1 MNSATRKRFL
11 VAGAGVAALISI
23 GTSAQAQ
30 VIATQAL
37 ASAQVAPAATA
48 GAPLAAPTVAP
59 DDATTNE
66 VQVTASRIDRKG
78 FVAPTPTTV
87 LTASDLQ
94 FGGETNLGQ
103 ALADLPSNNPA
114 AGQAGS
120 RGTTNA
126 GQNYANLRD
135 LGVQRT
141 LILIDGARPIATS
154 TATDVFD
161 LNMIPFALVDHVEVV
176 TGGASAQWGSDAVA
190 GVINIVMKKSL
201 SGVLADVQY
210 GGDFEGLGSQ
220 EMKAN
225 LAYGTGFSDG
235 RGQFMIGGSYDQV
248 HGVYPASLSP
258 SGHSGLI
265 PNPNYTA
272 TNGQPQGLFVTG
284 LLNNNAST
292 GGLIT
297 SGPLKGTN
305 FGPNGTTS
313 AFQYGQYG
321 LLATSGALMVG
332 GDPTARYFPGTSE
345 ALITPLTRENVYSRA
360 SYDLT
365 NRMQLTVDFMFG
377 HEQSDGAF
385 WDQENAGNITISNT
399 NPFLPAAI
407 KTAMAAD
414 KITSFTLGRQNID
427 FGPIS
432 ELLKIGM
439 NGSFGQ
445 TWTWD
450 AFYSLGQNQRKEDN
464 GNQEITAN
472 FNNAVNAVTSP
483 TTGLPICKI
492 ALTNPTTNCVPVNLF
507 GQGSPSAAAKAY
519 FEGDSISS
527 TWFYQ
532 HEVAAN
538 LRGQPFSL
546 WAGPVSIA
554 TGFEFRDEG
563 VTGHED
569 PITQASG
576 FVYNDATL
584 SDGSYTVAEAYL
596 ETVVPL
602 IRDLPLMKKLDFN
615 GAVRV
620 SDYSTSGLLD
630 SWKIGLTDKVTDDF
644 LLRGTVSHDVE
655 APNLNELYT
664 QVGEGIGT
672 IVNPL
677 NNTSVAYT
685 LFNGGNKN
693 LQAEL
698 ATTYTGGVTYQ
709 PHWIPGLLLSAD
721 YYNINITGAIGTVAA
736 QTIVNQCYLQKIGA
750 ACAQITTVNGE
761 PSIIYGTY
769 INYSSYADSGVDLES
784 DYAFSLRHWGVPG
797 EFKTKWLTTYVN
809 TLKELT
815 GTTVTR
821 FLGGAVPRWRSLF
834 TAVYTCGPLDVDARV
849 RYNGGGAYSLT
860 ETVNTNVHA
869 ETYLDLGVKWKLPT
883 RQKMVVYADVNNV
896 FNHVNAEASTNN
908 SAINDY
914 IGRTY
919 DVGLKMAF

>member
-1 MNSATRKRFL
+1 L

-37 ASAQVAPAATA
+37 ALGQVAPAADDKATSK
-48 GAPLAAPTVAP
+48 LVVAP
-59 DDATTNE
+59 SQDTSITDI
-66 VQVTASRIDRKG
+66 QVTASRIDRKG

-94 FGGETNLGQ
+94 LGGETNLGQ
-103 ALADLPSNNPA
+103 ALADLPSNTPTA
-114 AGQAGS
+114 SQTGS

-126 GQNYANLRD
+126 GENFANLRD

-141 LILIDGARPIATS
+141 LVLIDGARQPATAQ
-154 TATDVFD
+154 TGAFD
-161 LNMIPFALVDHVEVV
+161 LNMVPFGLVDHVEVV

-190 GVINIVMKKSL
+190 GVINIVMKKSFN
-201 SGVLADVQY
+201 GVQADIQY

-225 LAYGTGFSDG
+225 LTFGTGFADG
-235 RGQFMIGGSYDQV
+235 RGQFMVGASYDEV
-248 HGVYPASLSP
+248 HGVYPAYLRPVGS
-258 SGHSGLI
+258 SGLI
-265 PNPNYTA
+265 PNPTYTA

-313 AFQYGQYG
+313 QFQYGQYG
-321 LLATSGALMVG
+321 LLPTSGALMVG
-332 GDPTARYFPGTSE
+332 GDPTARYFPGSSYP
-345 ALITPLTRENVYSRA
+345 LITPLVRENVYSRA
-360 SYDLT
+360 TYDLT
-365 NRMQLTVDFMFG
+365 SRIQLTADFLLG
-377 HEQSDGAF
+377 HSDTKGTF
-385 WDQENAGNITISNT
+385 WTQENAGNITIQNT
-399 NPFLPAAI
+399 NPYLPAQI

-414 KITSFTLGRQNID
+414 KITSFTLGRQNFD
-427 FGPIS
+427 FGPIY
-432 ELLKIGM
+432 ETEGNTTAELKIGL

-450 AFYSLGQNQRKEDN
+450 AFYSYGQNQRKEND
-464 GNQEITAN
+464 GNQEIVAN
-472 FNNAVNAVTSP
+472 FNNSVAAVTSP

-492 ALTNPTTNCVPVNLF
+492 ALTNPSTNCVPVNLF
-507 GQGSPSAAAKAY
+507 GVGSPSAAALAY
-519 FEGDSISS
+519 FEGNSISS
-527 TWFYQ
+527 TWTYQ
-532 HEVAAN
+532 HEAAAN
-538 LRGQPFSL
+538 LRGEPFSL

-554 TGFEFRDEG
+554 TGFEFRDVG
-563 VTGHED
+563 VVGHED
-569 PITQASG
+569 PITQAAG
-576 FVYNDATL
+576 FVYNDTTL
-584 SDGSYTVAEAYL
+584 NNGSYTVAEAYL

-602 IRDLPLMKKLDFN
+602 IRNLPLMKKVDFN

-630 SWKIGLTDKVTDDF
+630 SWKIGLTDQVTDEF
-644 LLRGTVSHDVE
+644 LLRGTLSHDVA
-655 APNLNELYT
+655 APSLQELYT
-664 QVGEGIGT
+664 SLTTGIGT

-677 NNTSVAYT
+677 TNTSVAYT
-685 LFNGGNKN
+685 LYGGGNKN
-693 LQAEL
+693 LTAEL
-698 ATTYTGGVTYQ
+698 STTYTGGITYQ
-709 PHWIPGLLLSAD
+709 PHWIRGLQLSAD
-721 YYNINITGAIGTVAA
+721 YYNTDITGAIGLVAP
-736 QTIVNQCYLQKIGA
+736 QITVNQCYLQNIAA
-750 ACAQITTVNGE
+750 ACAEITTVNGE
-761 PSIIYGTY
+761 PAIIRGTY
-769 INYSSYADSGVDLES
+769 INYSSYATSGVDLEA
-784 DYAFSLRHWGVPG
+784 DYAFNLRQWGLPG
-797 EFKTKWLTTYVN
+797 DFKTKSLTTYVN

-821 FLGGAVPRWRSLF
+821 FLGGAIPRWRSLF
-834 TAVYTCGPLDVDARV
+834 TADYTCGPWDLNARV
-849 RYNGGGAYSLT
+849 RYNGGGAYSVT

-883 RQKMVVYADVNNV
+883 KQKWVVYADINNV
-896 FNHVNAEASTNN
+896 ANNVNAEASTDNA
-908 SAINDY
+908 SIYDY